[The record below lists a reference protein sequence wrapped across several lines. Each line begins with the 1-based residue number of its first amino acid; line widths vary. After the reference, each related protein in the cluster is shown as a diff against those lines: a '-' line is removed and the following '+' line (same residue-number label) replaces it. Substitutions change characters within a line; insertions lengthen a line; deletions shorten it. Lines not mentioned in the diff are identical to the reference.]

1 MASPSSETQAV
12 RKIRARI
19 LPFVFLLY
27 IVAFLDRINIGFAAL
42 TMNRAIGVSSE
53 QFGLIAGVFF
63 IGYLLFEI
71 PSNLLLHKIGAR
83 IWIARILVSWGVV
96 AMLTGFSRSV
106 GQLYALRFLLGV
118 AEAGF
123 FPGIVLYLTY
133 WFRRREQAQAF
144 ALFMT
149 AIPVATVLGS
159 PVSGAIL
166 DHAHWLG
173 ISSWRWLLVLEGI
186 PALVCGVLTSL
197 FLPSRPEEAGFLTAE
212 EKEWVA
218 TELAREQRQVEG
230 HLSTWQ
236 TLRSPRVWH
245 LAATY
250 FGMTVGLY
258 SISFWLPQV
267 VKSLSR
273 QYSNTTVGFLVMLPH
288 LVGLAAMVIVSRSSD
303 RRLERRYHA
312 AVSLSLAGVALLL
325 LVQISSPL
333 LTIVI
338 FMVVASGIYSFF
350 APFWALPAQFLTGV
364 AAASGI
370 ALINSIGN
378 LGGLAGPYLVG
389 AVTRRT
395 GSLNSGLALVGIS
408 LLFSALL
415 VTAVRQRPS
424 AVSAEAG
431 AADTTI
437 P

>member
-1 MASPSSETQAV
+1 MSSPSLETQAT

-63 IGYLLFEI
+63 IGYFLFEI

-83 IWIARILVSWGVV
+83 IWIARILLSWGVV
-96 AMLTGFSRSV
+96 AMLTGLARSV

-159 PVSGAIL
+159 PISGLIL
-166 DHAHWLG
+166 DHAHWMG
-173 ISSWRWLLVLEGI
+173 ISSWRWLLFLEGI
-186 PALVCGVLTSL
+186 PALVCGVLTSF
-197 FLPSRPEEAGFLTAE
+197 FLPSRPAEARFLTAE

-218 TELAREQRQVEG
+218 TELAREQRQIER
-230 HLSTWQ
+230 HLSTWE
-236 TLRSPRVWH
+236 TLRNARVWH

-250 FGMTVGLY
+250 FGMTIGLY
-258 SISFWLPQV
+258 SISFWLPQL

-312 AVSLSLAGVALLL
+312 AVPLGLAGVALLL

-389 AVTRRT
+389 AVTRKT

-408 LLFSALL
+408 LLLSALL
-415 VTAVRQRPS
+415 VIAVRQRSS
-424 AVSAEAG
+424 AVSAQAG

>member
-1 MASPSSETQAV
+1 MPSSSLESQAV

-63 IGYLLFEI
+63 IGYFLFEI

-159 PVSGAIL
+159 PVSGLIL

-197 FLPSRPEEAGFLTAE
+197 FLPSRPEEARFLTAE

-250 FGMTVGLY
+250 FGMTIGLY

-312 AVSLSLAGVALLL
+312 AVPLSLAGVALLL

-389 AVTRRT
+389 AVTRKT

-415 VTAVRQRPS
+415 VTAVRQGRS
-424 AVSAEAG
+424 AVSAQAG